1 MEEKAAQSE
10 SKMMAA
16 EKQEQ
21 DSSGAGE
28 ESVSKGV
35 FIQEGRS
42 RRAGQL
48 QIVLIARRRGLQRQM
63 NSSVSLCVNRR
74 RQWRRAL
81 LLRAIV
87 VFCWAT
93 TISGV
98 D

>member
-1 MEEKAAQSE
+1 MEEKAAQGE

-48 QIVLIARRRGLQRQM
+48 LQDSVLSPSTGT
-63 NSSVSLCVNRR
+63 
-74 RQWRRAL
+74 
-81 LLRAIV
+81 AI
-87 VFCWAT
+87 T
-93 TISGV
+93 GR
-98 D
+98 